1 MRETRIVI
9 IGGGITGL
17 SAAFALK
24 RQADKDKRPIRCTVI
39 EQDARLGGKIRTY
52 REDGLVLEAGPDSI
66 LARKPAGVGLIRDL
80 GVESEMVG
88 TNPIAH
94 KTYILHNGRLE
105 RLPPGTNMGIPTQI
119 APFATTK
126 LLSWSGKARAALDF
140 VLPPVAA
147 EGDMSLGAFLRRRVG
162 NEVVDN
168 IAEPLLAGIYAGSV
182 DTLSLDAT
190 FPQFRHLERKH
201 RSLVRGSIAQRKNAP
216 PTPAANAGR
225 SVFVTLR
232 GGLQTVVE
240 RLYDCL
246 HEWATIHTETTVTAI
261 RKRDGGTAAQGVDS
275 GRADDDGAA
284 GVTTIGSSVGAY
296 VIETQSPH
304 GPETF
309 IADAVIV
316 TTPAPVAAQ
325 LLTPICGT
333 ARELGEIAY
342 VSTAT
347 VILGYAAD
355 SIEVD
360 LDASGFVIPRK
371 EKRHITACTWVS
383 SKWPHTAS
391 GGRVLIRCY
400 VGRAGQQEELRLD
413 DADMVKLVQEDLR
426 DILGIEARPWFTRVT
441 RWNNAMP
448 QYLVGHVDRVVHVE
462 AELSRETPGLF
473 IAGAGYHG
481 VGVPDCIADGSEAAQ
496 KVLRFLG

>member
-1 MRETRIVI
+1 MRETHVVI

-24 RQADKDKRPIRCTVI
+24 QRADKDKLPIRCTVV
-39 EQDARLGGKIRTY
+39 EQDNRLGGKIRTF

-80 GVESEMVG
+80 GVESETVG
-88 TNPIAH
+88 TNPTAH

-126 LLSWSGKARAALDF
+126 LLSWSGKARAVMDF
-140 VLPPVAA
+140 VLPPVSA
-147 EGDMSLGAFLRRRVG
+147 EGDMSLGSFLRRRVG

-182 DTLSLDAT
+182 DALSLDAT
-190 FPQFRHLERKH
+190 FPQFRNLERKH

-216 PTPAANAGR
+216 PTPAASSGR

-232 GGLQTVVE
+232 DGLQTVVE

-246 HEWATIHTETTVTAI
+246 HEWATLQTETSVTAI
-261 RKRDGGTAAQGVDS
+261 RKLAGSTNTGQNTESSGV
-275 GRADDDGAA
+275 
-284 GVTTIGSSVGAY
+284 AY
-296 VIETQSPH
+296 AVETQGPH

-316 TTPAPVAAQ
+316 TTPAPVAAH
-325 LLTPICGT
+325 LLTPICST
-333 ARELGEIAY
+333 ARELSEIAY

-383 SKWPHTAS
+383 SKWPHTTS

-413 DADMVKLVQEDLR
+413 DAEMVKLVQADLQ
-426 DILGIEARPWFTRVT
+426 DILGIQTRPWFTRVT
-441 RWNNAMP
+441 RWINAMP
-448 QYLVGHVDRVVHVE
+448 QYLVGHVERVVRVE
-462 AELSRETPGLF
+462 AALLRETPGLL

-481 VGVPDCIADGSEAAQ
+481 VGVPDCIADGKEAAQ
-496 KVLRFLG
+496 KVLGYLE